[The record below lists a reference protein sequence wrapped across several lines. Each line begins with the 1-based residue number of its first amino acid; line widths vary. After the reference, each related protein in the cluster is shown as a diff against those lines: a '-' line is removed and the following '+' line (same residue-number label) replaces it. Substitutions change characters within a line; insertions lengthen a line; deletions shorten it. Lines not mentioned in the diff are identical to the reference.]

1 MNERGI
7 RLKDLLQDEQTGQ
20 EFECVSEREDK
31 SCIEMLSQLKKVLM
45 LQELETEGGKIRNRR
60 SDMSME
66 VKLPNFFRTL

>member
-31 SCIEMLSQLKKVLM
+31 SCIEMLPHLKKSFDV
-45 LQELETEGGKIRNRR
+45 TRVGDGGREDYKQA
-60 SDMSME
+60 
-66 VKLPNFFRTL
+66 FR